1 MNSTRGERGF
11 TLLEIV
17 VAIAILGIGL
27 VVIIEL
33 FGGGLRLERTSEEYT
48 KAVGYARMK
57 MEEVYLAKSLEEG
70 IQAGEFDRDYRW
82 QMELRRVE
90 LIPSRGID
98 TSYRPPVELYWVR
111 IDVVWKSG
119 FKENKAWVESY
130 RALKTEASEQSG

>member
-1 MNSTRGERGF
+1 MRAEKGF
-11 TLLEIV
+11 TLIEIV
-17 VAIAILGIGL
+17 VAMAILGIGL

-57 MEEVYLAKSLEEG
+57 MEEISFAPGLEEG
-70 IQAGEFDRDYRW
+70 VQEGEFDRDYRW
-82 QMELRRVE
+82 QVEVRRVD
-90 LIPSRGID
+90 LIPSRGVD

-119 FKENKAWVESY
+119 FKEKKAWVESY
-130 RALKTEASEQSG
+130 RALKTEASG